1 MPEDQVNDVAEEQ
14 AADEQGLATV
24 DADELRGK
32 LAEDFGLD
40 PEENAEILDKLVERE
55 TENRERLSKTIKQ
68 KISWRERAQGSKKPP
83 EKGDGK
89 KPAEKQDV
97 DQLVDQR
104 VKDALE
110 MRDLKDLNL
119 SEEIESKVLKL
130 AQLEG
135 LSVREAAKDSYIQSL
150 IEKEKQAER
159 INKATPK
166 RTGKGSYKTSI
177 DPSQPLD
184 PDDFDLNTQE
194 GQQAWKDAKA
204 ARAKYER
211 ENK

>member
-1 MPEDQVNDVAEEQ
+1 MPEDQTHDVAEEL

-68 KISWRERAQGSKKPP
+68 KISWREKAQGSKKTP